1 MSPTTLSSEY
11 LPASV
16 QAPAPDRW
24 KPVCSLLQVR
34 CMAGILH
41 PLVLLEAWEAG
52 LGKAL
57 SCHEGAQDGPM
68 GGGRGRPVLRAPS
81 HIPPEQMSSTLA
93 LEMWVCE
100 DRDW

>member
-1 MSPTTLSSEY
+1 M
-11 LPASV
+11 
-16 QAPAPDRW
+16 
-24 KPVCSLLQVR
+24 CSLLQVR

-93 LEMWVCE
+93 LEMLGWREGTTSPCPH
-100 DRDW
+100 RPTSRQSL